1 MTKYTYLVDRV
12 KRAALTDARVN
23 DFDETELA
31 AAVLLVNAAKMDGK
45 MSEAER
51 QSVLGNLRRKF
62 NLQDEG
68 AEKLMN
74 AAQDQNGKD
83 ASLYT
88 AAQTLENNMSLRQR
102 QELLGMV
109 RDVVYSDGHLDPL
122 EQALLSQMASMLNVP
137 ADNPAAARARVA
149 SVLGVVRERQKQHQ
163 KELDEAAEAL
173 KADKPK
179 MQQAPTSAA

>member
-137 ADNPAAARARVA
+137 A